1 MVISRRALP
10 RTPKVTGGLCRL
22 RLWQDHWQFSKP
34 TGRCN
39 GLSRTRTATL
49 AGTGLPCRM
58 YEAPAPNLRSLT
70 PVYLALHIVGGHM
83 ALPILVFIYL
93 VSKKVRAH
101 RHPTVV
107 NFCVTW
113 IIYSVTYC
121 LLAYGGNNY
130 DEIPPERLCIVQAAM
145 IYGAPSM
152 AVVAGLI
159 LVLYLWDTFHGHWKF
174 LNVSKIPYS
183 VQLIM
188 IISPPYIV
196 FFSFFASAAYLGITQ
211 PEKVSAENGLYCTLR
226 TGDFRPY
233 VGPVFCGTVMMIIMV
248 FQLTIL
254 VRYCIGLRR
263 MKHLFPLADVK
274 RPSLSPWIRA
284 IIFMFYSWV
293 TFGACMSFLMDYPTA
308 FPYISQAALPLVAF
322 LVFGTHKDVFLVLCC
337 RREKKKWETDSISD
351 THSGGTRSTSPVDPT
366 SFDAMDQLSP
376 ILAPVPAME
385 QRIAAAV

>member
-1 MVISRRALP
+1 
-10 RTPKVTGGLCRL
+10 
-22 RLWQDHWQFSKP
+22 
-34 TGRCN
+34 
-39 GLSRTRTATL
+39 
-49 AGTGLPCRM
+49 M

-70 PVYLALHIVGGHM
+70 PVYLALHIVGGHI

-130 DEIPPERLCIVQAAM
+130 DETPPERLCIVQAAM

-174 LNVSKIPYS
+174 LN
-183 VQLIM
+183 
-188 IISPPYIV
+188 
-196 FFSFFASAAYLGITQ
+196 LGITQ

-233 VGPVFCGTVMMIIMV
+233 VGPVFC
-248 FQLTIL
+248 
-254 VRYCIGLRR
+254 GLRR

-322 LVFGTHKDVFLVLCC
+322 LVFGTHK
-337 RREKKKWETDSISD
+337 KKWETDSISD